1 MPLQHNLFQVVAQCG
16 FMERPDIP
24 RVLAR
29 LEEHGHLL
37 RVNETTFFLSRIT
50 FLATPK
56 PGMAIW
62 REKLFVLLSRNT
74 QRASSYFNLPSEQ
87 VVEIGLVL
95 EI

>member
-1 MPLQHNLFQVVAQCG
+1 MVARMRLHG
-16 FMERPDIP
+16 NALTF
-24 RVLAR
+24 RVLAQ
-29 LEEHGHLL
+29 LATHGHALP
-37 RVNETTFFLSRIT
+37 VQDTTFFPQRIT

-62 REKLFVLLSRNT
+62 REKLFVVLSRNT
-74 QRASSYFNLPSEQ
+74 QRASSYFHLPSEQ